1 MKNYGDITLK
11 YLKKNRKRTIFT
23 VIGIVL
29 SLSLI
34 SGIGFLGLSFN
45 DFMYERAITN
55 NGDYEFYV
63 RGLNSEQIN
72 ILKNDVDLEKVA
84 VTGKSTMY
92 SYDDRKSENKITI
105 DIIEEDDT
113 SFKDVY
119 YKALEEGRFPENQDE
134 IILGKSS
141 KDFLDIN
148 IGDTIE
154 LNEEIY
160 DEVEGEYVKG
170 ETKLFT
176 VVGFSKDNIISD
188 GTYFSG
194 STLLESLKE
203 DESYSTLFTVVDNK
217 NKVSIATEK
226 INNFIGEDGEISMF
240 ANNELLALKGES
252 TYRGINDVIKYIIV
266 FVLAVIIFA
275 TIFLIYNAI
284 NISVTERMSQFA
296 ILRSIGAS
304 PNQIKNI
311 VLREGLIM
319 CLLAVPFGVLFGYL
333 GVWITVKILQTYITS
348 MLGDRIFTVKFY
360 PIVIIFTTVLGVITI
375 LIASFGPAKKAG
387 KISPISIIKGNT
399 TEEKVKYYNGKLV
412 RKIFGVEGWI
422 AYKNIRKNSRR
433 FIVTILSLSI
443 SLIMFIIFT
452 TLNMKRIDE
461 LNYLNKST
469 LDQGTLYVYEQ
480 EFTDILEE
488 KLKKIDGIDEVYGWF
503 ENSFPIVLDSNIITE
518 EFKSIYGSRYSYV
531 ESEEYIEKVRVNTFN
546 DEVLKHIG
554 IEEGLR
560 DNEIILVNNITMYD
574 NLGRLSKIDITNL
587 KEGDTIKIPATCIN
601 CITSIENMEDE
612 GLINSINKD
621 IENDNYYEFKVKK
634 IIDKNPF
641 DQGYSYSLQMI
652 VSKEF
657 MKPFRKDV
665 FIGSDKLGFK
675 YKDINDEVEVRR
687 IAEEVSKLAEEYEC
701 SFMDNSEYNRR
712 SEEMWTV
719 INVFVYGFIVMISLI
734 GIVNVIN
741 TISLNILLKKKE
753 FGTLGTIG
761 MDRKQLYKM
770 VILEGVLH
778 GIIAS
783 IIGGIIAV
791 SLTLLAV
798 RIVSFG
804 FTFGYKLYW
813 QPFFIGFVVNIVVT
827 IIASLIPLNKLKKM
841 SLLETVRNIE

>member
-1 MKNYGDITLK
+1 
-11 YLKKNRKRTIFT
+11 
-23 VIGIVL
+23 
-29 SLSLI
+29 
-34 SGIGFLGLSFN
+34 
-45 DFMYERAITN
+45 
-55 NGDYEFYV
+55 
-63 RGLNSEQIN
+63 
-72 ILKNDVDLEKVA
+72 
-84 VTGKSTMY
+84 
-92 SYDDRKSENKITI
+92 
-105 DIIEEDDT
+105 
-113 SFKDVY
+113 
-119 YKALEEGRFPENQDE
+119 
-134 IILGKSS
+134 
-141 KDFLDIN
+141 
-148 IGDTIE
+148 
-154 LNEEIY
+154 
-160 DEVEGEYVKG
+160 
-170 ETKLFT
+170 
-176 VVGFSKDNIISD
+176 
-188 GTYFSG
+188 
-194 STLLESLKE
+194 
-203 DESYSTLFTVVDNK
+203 
-217 NKVSIATEK
+217 
-226 INNFIGEDGEISMF
+226 
-240 ANNELLALKGES
+240 
-252 TYRGINDVIKYIIV
+252 
-266 FVLAVIIFA
+266 
-275 TIFLIYNAI
+275 
-284 NISVTERMSQFA
+284 
-296 ILRSIGAS
+296 
-304 PNQIKNI
+304 
-311 VLREGLIM
+311 
-319 CLLAVPFGVLFGYL
+319 
-333 GVWITVKILQTYITS
+333 
-348 MLGDRIFTVKFY
+348 
-360 PIVIIFTTVLGVITI
+360 
-375 LIASFGPAKKAG
+375 
-387 KISPISIIKGNT
+387 
-399 TEEKVKYYNGKLV
+399 
-412 RKIFGVEGWI
+412 
-422 AYKNIRKNSRR
+422 
-433 FIVTILSLSI
+433 
-443 SLIMFIIFT
+443 
-452 TLNMKRIDE
+452 
-461 LNYLNKST
+461 
-469 LDQGTLYVYEQ
+469 
-480 EFTDILEE
+480 
-488 KLKKIDGIDEVYGWF
+488 
-503 ENSFPIVLDSNIITE
+503 
-518 EFKSIYGSRYSYV
+518 
-531 ESEEYIEKVRVNTFN
+531 
-546 DEVLKHIG
+546 
-554 IEEGLR
+554 
-560 DNEIILVNNITMYD
+560 MYD

-841 SLLETVRNIE
+841 SLVETVRNIE